1 MNRQLIQIIEHLNAK
16 IEFNADLLDWILN
29 NSTFPQ
35 SDLNALSEIIERREI
50 MLKME
55 DILKDIDLNKK

>member
-55 DILKDIDLNKK
+55 DILKDIKL

>member
-35 SDLNALSEIIERREI
+35 SDLDALSEIIERREI

-55 DILKDIDLNKK
+55 DILKDIKL

>member
-35 SDLNALSEIIERREI
+35 SDLNALSDIIERREI

-55 DILKDIDLNKK
+55 DILKDIKL